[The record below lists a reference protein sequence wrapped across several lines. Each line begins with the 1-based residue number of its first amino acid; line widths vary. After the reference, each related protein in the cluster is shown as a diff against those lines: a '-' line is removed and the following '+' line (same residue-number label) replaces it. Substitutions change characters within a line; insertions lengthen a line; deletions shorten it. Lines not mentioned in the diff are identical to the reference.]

1 MHQLSRQCSYFC
13 PTRFL
18 KERPPTAQSPVSW
31 GYHRRYFSYS
41 LVTVLLCGLAT
52 VFSDQVVAEASR
64 YPKPRGYV
72 NDFAGVMDQATVQRL
87 ETILIDLERK
97 TRAEVAVVTLPSV
110 LDGDIERAAAEL
122 FKEWGVGKKGKDNG
136 VLILCAVQ
144 NRRVRIEVGYD
155 LEAILPDAKAGQI
168 IREQMVPR
176 FRTDDFSTGL
186 VNGTL
191 AVAAIIAQRDNA
203 TLTSAG
209 TPTPVRES
217 NSSWDVFVSLFP
229 AFLLMLFILWAFT
242 YANGWPWGSSS
253 GYWSDSGVDF
263 GGGFS
268 GGFGGF
274 GGGSSGGGGASGSW

>member
-1 MHQLSRQCSYFC
+1 M
-13 PTRFL
+13 
-18 KERPPTAQSPVSW
+18 ERPPTAQPPVSW
-31 GYHRRYFSYS
+31 GYQRRYFSYS

-52 VFSDQVVAEASR
+52 VFSDQIVAEASR

-87 ETILIDLERK
+87 ETILTDLERK

-176 FRTDDFSTGL
+176 FRTGDFSTGL